1 MKQELAK
8 VLSDLV
14 GKKGIPQA
22 QIARELGYTRQRF
35 NQLIKASHDASCE
48 AIEKAINQMGYKIQ
62 TVTVSK
68 AEHVH

>member
-1 MKQELAK
+1 MKQELAS
-8 VLSDLV
+8 VLRGLV
-14 GKKGIPQA
+14 AKKELPAA
-22 QIARELGYTRQRF
+22 QVAKELGYSKQRF
-35 NQLIKASHDASCE
+35 YQLTSGSHDASCE